1 MTTGE
6 ASNTVFKT
14 LPGFGLLRLGEVEQF
29 PSAFLASSEFCHPNL
44 RVLLLKK
51 IQRIELFDG
60 FEFSLDF
67 IQGHHAT
74 PLLKPLSPTTR
85 TERFPLHSCSGFVTG
100 VLKWDVV
107 CEGDNS
113 GCKICRFGTNSGR
126 RK

>member
-1 MTTGE
+1 M
-6 ASNTVFKT
+6 S
-14 LPGFGLLRLGEVEQF
+14 GFGLLRLGEVEQF
-29 PSAFLASSEFCHPNL
+29 ASAFLAFSEFCHPNL

-67 IQGHHAT
+67 IQGNHAT

-113 GCKICRFGTNSGR
+113 VFCPFIHAGPRARQPQSGTMTHPEA
-126 RK
+126 

>member
-67 IQGHHAT
+67 IQGPHTT

-85 TERFPLHSCSGFVTG
+85 TERVSPSFLFGFCNGSARV
-100 VLKWDVV
+100 
-107 CEGDNS
+107 
-113 GCKICRFGTNSGR
+113 GR
-126 RK
+126 GL